1 VPPTAVA
8 TERARSHGSG
18 AALWPN
24 EVMRTRWLG
33 VVCLVLLVLGCGG
46 AAPHPAKG
54 GGGGSAGSNAGVAGA
69 TAGAG
74 GPGGFAGGGAGAAA
88 GASGGAGASGTT
100 GTAGASADAATE
112 HPSTGGT
119 GSDAAAADVPPALD
133 PGTEGDGDFTIG
145 PMYTNAPELTAN
157 PNVPKGALNMFAMKS
172 TDSKL
177 YPGITGAYT
186 RNVWVYVP
194 AQYVPSTPAPFII
207 AQDGGDYIT
216 RLPVILDNMI
226 AAHQLPVMLA
236 VMANSGGGNDKGSE
250 RGLEYDTVSDKF
262 VTFVETELLP
272 KVATMYNLTFTT
284 DPNGRAT
291 MGGSSGGAAAFTM
304 GWFRPDLYRRIL
316 TYSGTYVNQESP
328 VDPMYPHGA
337 WEYHEHLIPGSDP
350 KPLRV
355 WLECGQNDFNAND
368 PESTYHNFKMANQR
382 MAAALMAKGYH
393 YRFEYA
399 LGAQHND
406 GHVGGQT
413 MPEALAWLWRGYP
426 L

>member
-1 VPPTAVA
+1 M
-8 TERARSHGSG
+8 RS
-18 AALWPN
+18 
-24 EVMRTRWLG
+24 RWLG
-33 VVCLVLLVLGCGG
+33 FIWFVVGCGSG
-46 AAPHPAKG
+46 CGSTAPHPATG
-54 GGGGSAGSNAGVAGA
+54 GSGTGGSAASNGVAGTSASAGTSGSSGGGGGAAGGAIGAGGATGGGGSAG
-69 TAGAG
+69 T
-74 GPGGFAGGGAGAAA
+74 PG
-88 GASGGAGASGTT
+88 
-100 GTAGASADAATE
+100 DAAMD
-112 HPSTGGT
+112 HATGGST
-119 GSDAAAADVPPALD
+119 GSDAATGDVPPALD

-145 PMYTNAPELTAN
+145 PTYTNAPELTAN
-157 PNVPKGALNMFAMKS
+157 PSVPKGALNMFAMKS
-172 TDSKL
+172 ADSKI

-194 AQYVPSTPAPFII
+194 AQYVPGTPAPFIV
-207 AQDGGDYIT
+207 AQDGDNYIT

-226 AAHQLPVMLA
+226 AAHKLPVLLA

-272 KVATMYNLTFTT
+272 KVAAMYNLTFTT

-382 MAAALMAKGYH
+382 MAAALMTKGYH